1 MAEII
6 LQKHL
11 QKILNLQIKNKNMFL
26 FSSLFW
32 RNNYL
37 FSTIKDLDNGNTTIN
52 QYSFILRKIE
62 IFLKTLK
69 IFFTYLI
76 RFFLFK
82 LFVKKISLSKSFN
95 IFKIF
100 FDPNFSN
107 FNKEKNKS
115 YYLLKNKYKSNNRTF
130 FLPVIYNFSLLN
142 ILSFIKNINRES
154 DKFLILEHHMSFFQ
168 LLNTLFLFS
177 FCKKKI
183 KINHKNKDLSKFY
196 KYHLY
201 DPKQLESF
209 FLSLLYFQLVKNL
222 NFRNKKIRNLSLIWE
237 NHPIDKAIIKAS
249 KLFYPKINI
258 FGYLTVAPPI
268 NYQSIIPTNLESD
281 SKLLP
286 DYIYTT
292 GSFIKNNLKRYTK
305 EANVK
310 TLSLFRAPK
319 KIFTRSKK
327 NNKILVILPIY
338 VEECVYI
345 LNLIKK
351 IFIKVKDIDNKLL
364 IKFHP
369 SVDSKKLFK
378 KNKYLS
384 ALNKYVSIK
393 DTDNLINNAD
403 KIVIGISSIYYLLI
417 CNNLNII
424 VLSEKFK
431 TIKEIFG
438 IKNTKT
444 MLIKD
449 ENNLCKALNSK
460 TKKMTKKFNS
470 KLFKKIYAKI

>member
-37 FSTIKDLDNGNTTIN
+37 FSTLKDLDNGNTTIN
-52 QYSFILRKIE
+52 EYSFIFRKIE
-62 IFLKTLK
+62 VFLKTLK
-69 IFFTYLI
+69 IFVTYFI
-76 RFFLFK
+76 RFFIFK
-82 LFVKKISLSKSFN
+82 LFIKKTSLSKNFN
-95 IFKIF
+95 TFKIF

-107 FNKEKNKS
+107 LNKEKNKN
-115 YYLLKNKYKSNNRTF
+115 YYLLKNKFKSNNTIF
-130 FLPVIYNFSLLN
+130 FLPVIHNFSLLN

-154 DKFLILEHHMSFFQ
+154 DKFLILEHHVSFFQ
-168 LLNTLFLFS
+168 LLNTLFLFF

-183 KINHKNKDLSKFY
+183 KINYKNKDLSKFY

-209 FLSLLYFQLVKNL
+209 FLALLNFQLVKNL
-222 NFRNKKIRNLSLIWE
+222 KLRNKEIKNLSLIWE
-237 NHPIDKAIIKAS
+237 NHPIDKALIKAS
-249 KLFYPKINI
+249 KLFYPKIKI
-258 FGYLTVAPPI
+258 FGYLTVTPPI
-268 NYQSIIPTNLESD
+268 NYQSIIPTNLESE

-292 GSFIKNNLKRYTK
+292 GSFINSNLKRYMGEVK
-305 EANVK
+305 VK
-310 TLSLFRAPK
+310 TLSLFKNPK
-319 KIFTRSKK
+319 KIFSQSKK

-338 VEECVYI
+338 FEECVYI

-351 IFIKVKDIDNKLL
+351 TFIKVKDIDNRLL

-369 SVDSKKLFK
+369 SVDSKRLFK
-378 KNKYLS
+378 KNNSLRV
-384 ALNKYVSIK
+384 LNKYVSIK
-393 DTDNLINNAD
+393 DTNNLINNAD
-403 KIVIGISSIYYLLI
+403 KVVIGISSIYYLLI

-438 IKNTKT
+438 IKNAKT

-470 KLFKKIYAKI
+470 KLFKKIYTK